1 MGWGLIAHA
10 LDNMV
15 ASHISLNHGYAWASL
30 GLAFHC
36 DFLIVEWSII
46 DRGTAPNEVGLWR
59 LWRDKS
65 NLCTLLPLDVG
76 LDLPFS
82 IMLSIIGLLVLW
94 QWLMSWELY
103 SLITRER
110 ERERFHYRPL
120 GPLAMVDELR
130 VLLSHHLR
138 ETEREREREGGRER
152 GRGARGEGWE
162 RERSTSSPHARTP
175 MLPS

>member
-15 ASHISLNHGYAWASL
+15 ASHISLNHGYAWGSL

-103 SLITRER
+103 SLT
-110 ERERFHYRPL
+110 
-120 GPLAMVDELR
+120 
-130 VLLSHHLR
+130 
-138 ETEREREREGGRER
+138 TWEREREREGGREGR
-152 GRGARGEGWE
+152 GRGVRE
-162 RERSTSSPHARTP
+162 REVPP
-175 MLPS
+175 LLMPELPCSLPK